1 MRTVLYRKWA
11 CLYMYKK
18 VNEDMQYIHV
28 VLMINIYR
36 DFIYNHFISLCSINK
51 VNPKYFKT
59 KISLVMYPR
68 IFGQKQVL
76 GNKLS

>member
-1 MRTVLYRKWA
+1 
-11 CLYMYKK
+11 
-18 VNEDMQYIHV
+18 
-28 VLMINIYR
+28 MINIYR
-36 DFIYNHFISLCSINK
+36 NFIYNHFISFCTINK

-76 GNKLS
+76 GSKLS